1 MAIIGWI
8 CMLTLIGYTTLLYI
22 VVALNG
28 LGKYNIGG
36 VPNSLM
42 TKLIIIMAGIG
53 IIMGWIAVI
62 ELAPFTVTLT

>member
-62 ELAPFTVTLT
+62 ELAPFTVTIS